1 MMKKFKFILAAIV
14 VSTFAFYSCETLDL
28 DGTQDPDALP
38 LSKSEPNFK
47 LNSIQTSFV
56 GFFYSLSEDT
66 RGPIRMVNQ
75 FGSYNSA
82 ADPQNTQGQWST
94 AYASILKEIKNFK
107 ETENQAALPYHFAI
121 AKIIESYTMVSLVDF
136 FGDVPYTQAMLGAGN
151 LNPGVDSGA
160 SIYDAMIVNLDE
172 AIALLGGPVPV
183 IRPNSDLFY
192 NGDATKWV
200 KLANS
205 LKLKMYNNLRLT
217 RDVSAPVNAILA
229 SGNIMSSNA
238 DDFNFKYNTTSSPV
252 DSRHPDYTANYDG
265 SPDFYLSNSY
275 IKLMLQDKSVVDPR
289 TRYYFYRQTSSA
301 PSGQNLPCATNANI
315 PICYIAGSLYWGRDH
330 ADNSGLPADGPRRSV
345 VGLYP
350 AGGRFDSNNYQA
362 ANTGTA
368 RNNAQGA
375 GILNILDY
383 SFVQFMIAELALTEP
398 GVNGNPATLL
408 TSAVTNNINKVMNF
422 NTSVL
427 VTNTGAVSTNI
438 PTAATVTAY
447 INAVNTNFAAAT
459 DTQAKLNVLIKEFFV
474 ASWGNGM
481 EAYNMYRRTG
491 MPLRNSG
498 NLGIQSPVTAAGEF
512 VRSFP
517 YPANAIL
524 NNNSIEQKQITS
536 KVFWDNN
543 PSGTSFID

>member
-1 MMKKFKFILAAIV
+1 MKKLKFLLASIV
-14 VSTFAFYSCETLDL
+14 VATFAFYSCESYDL

-38 LSKSEPNFK
+38 PGVSEPNFK
-47 LNSIQTSFV
+47 LNSIQTSFAS
-56 GFFYSLSEDT
+56 FYYSLSADT
-66 RGPIRMVNQ
+66 RGPIRMINQ

-82 ADPQNTQGQWST
+82 ADPQNTQDQWST
-94 AYASILKEIKNFK
+94 AYSSILKEIKNFK
-107 ETENQAALPYHFAI
+107 ETESQASLPYHFAI
-121 AKIIESYTMVSLVDF
+121 AKIIESYTLVSLVDF
-136 FGDVPYTQAMLGAGN
+136 FGDVPYTQAMLGAAN

-172 AIALLGGPVPV
+172 SIALLNGPVPI
-183 IRPNSDLFY
+183 IRPTSDMYY
-192 NGDATKWV
+192 NGDATKWI

-229 SGNIMSSNA
+229 SGNIMTSNA

-275 IKLMLQDKSVVDPR
+275 IKLMLQDKPGIQDPR

-315 PICYIAGSLYWGRDH
+315 PICYISGSLYWGRDH

-398 GVNGNPATLL
+398 GVTGNAATLL

-438 PTAATVTAY
+438 PTAATVTSY
-447 INAVNTNFAAAT
+447 ITAVNTNFAAAT

-491 MPLRNSG
+491 MPLRNAA

-517 YPANAIL
+517 YPSNAIL

>member
-1 MMKKFKFILAAIV
+1 MKKLKFLLASIV
-14 VSTFAFYSCETLDL
+14 VATFAFYSCESYDL
-28 DGTQDPDALP
+28 NGTQDPDALP
-38 LSKSEPNFK
+38 LGVSEPNFK

-56 GFFYSLSEDT
+56 SFYYSISADT
-66 RGPIRMVNQ
+66 KGPIRMINQ

-82 ADPQNTQGQWST
+82 ADPQNTQGQWTSG
-94 AYASILKEIKNFK
+94 YANVLKEIKNFK
-107 ETENQAALPYHFAI
+107 ETENQATLPYHFAI

-136 FGDVPYTQAMLGAGN
+136 FGDVPYTQALLGAGN

-172 AIALLGGPVPV
+172 SIALLNGPVPV

-192 NGDATKWV
+192 NGIASKWV

-217 RDVSAPVNAILA
+217 RDVSAPVNAILL
-229 SGNIMSSNA
+229 SGDFMSSNA

-275 IKLMLQDKSVVDPR
+275 IKLMLQDKSVQDPR
-289 TRYYFYRQTSSA
+289 IRYYFYRQSSAA

-315 PICYIAGSLYWGRDH
+315 PICYITGSLYWGRDH

-368 RNNAQGA
+368 PNNAQGA
-375 GILNILDY
+375 GVLNILDY

-398 GVNGNPATLL
+398 GVNGNAAALL
-408 TSAVTNNINKVMNF
+408 TSAVTNNISKVMNF

-427 VTNTGAVSTNI
+427 RANNGTLSTFI
-438 PTAATVTAY
+438 PSTST
-447 INAVNTNFAAAT
+447 VNTYISEVNSNFAAAT

-491 MPLRNSG
+491 MPLRNAG

-512 VRSFP
+512 IRSFP
-517 YPANAIL
+517 YPSNAIL
-524 NNNSIEQKQITS
+524 NNDSLDQKMITS
-536 KVFWDNN
+536 QVFWDNN
-543 PSGTSFID
+543 PSGASFID

>member
-1 MMKKFKFILAAIV
+1 MKKLKFLLASIV
-14 VSTFAFYSCETLDL
+14 VATFAFYSCESYDL
-28 DGTQDPDALP
+28 NGTQDPDALP
-38 LSKSEPNFK
+38 PGVSEPNFK
-47 LNSIQTSFV
+47 LNSIQTSFAS
-56 GFFYSLSEDT
+56 FYYSISADT
-66 RGPIRMVNQ
+66 KGPIRMINQ

-107 ETENQAALPYHFAI
+107 ETESQTSLPYHFAI
-121 AKIIESYTMVSLVDF
+121 TKIIESYTLVSLVDF
-136 FGDVPYTQAMLGAGN
+136 FGDVPYTQAMLGAAN

-172 AIALLGGPVPV
+172 SIALLNGPVPI
-183 IRPNSDLFY
+183 IRPTSDMYY
-192 NGDATKWV
+192 NGDATKWI

-229 SGNIMSSNA
+229 SGNIMTSNA
-238 DDFNFKYNTTSSPV
+238 DDFNFRYNATASPV

-289 TRYYFYRQTSSA
+289 IRYYFYRQTSAA

-368 RNNAQGA
+368 LNNAQGA
-375 GILNILDY
+375 GVLNILDF

-398 GVNGNPATLL
+398 GVNGDAAALL
-408 TSAVTNNINKVMNF
+408 TSAVTNNISKVMNF
-422 NTSVL
+422 NTAVL
-427 VTNTGAVSTNI
+427 RANNGSLSTFIPSVSTVSTYISEVNSNF
-438 PTAATVTAY
+438 TV
-447 INAVNTNFAAAT
+447 AT

-491 MPLRNSG
+491 MPLKNAG

-543 PSGTSFID
+543 PAGTSFID

>member
-1 MMKKFKFILAAIV
+1 MKKLKFLLASIV
-14 VSTFAFYSCETLDL
+14 VATFAFYSCESYDL

-38 LSKSEPNFK
+38 PGVSEPNFK
-47 LNSIQTSFV
+47 LNSIQTSFAS
-56 GFFYSLSEDT
+56 FYYSLSADT
-66 RGPIRMVNQ
+66 RGPIRMINQ

-94 AYASILKEIKNFK
+94 AYSSILKEIKNFK
-107 ETENQAALPYHFAI
+107 ETESQASLPYHFAI
-121 AKIIESYTMVSLVDF
+121 AKIIESYTLVSLVDF
-136 FGDVPYTQAMLGAGN
+136 FGDVPYTQAMLGAAN

-172 AIALLGGPVPV
+172 SIALLNGPVPI
-183 IRPNSDLFY
+183 IRPTSDMYY
-192 NGDATKWV
+192 NGDATKWI

-229 SGNIMSSNA
+229 SGNIMTSNA

-275 IKLMLQDKSVVDPR
+275 IKLMLQDKPGIQDPR

-315 PICYIAGSLYWGRDH
+315 PICYISGSLYWGRDH

-398 GVNGNPATLL
+398 GVTGNAATLL

-438 PTAATVTAY
+438 PTAATVTSY
-447 INAVNTNFAAAT
+447 ITAVNTNFAAAT

-491 MPLRNSG
+491 MPLRNPA

-517 YPANAIL
+517 YPSNAIL

>member
-1 MMKKFKFILAAIV
+1 MKKLKFLLASIV
-14 VSTFAFYSCETLDL
+14 VATFAIYSCESYDL
-28 DGTQDPDALP
+28 NGTQDPDALP
-38 LSKSEPNFK
+38 PGVSEPNFK
-47 LNSIQTSFV
+47 LNSIQTSFAS
-56 GFFYSLSEDT
+56 FYYSISADT
-66 RGPIRMVNQ
+66 RGVVRMVNQ

-107 ETENQAALPYHFAI
+107 ETENQAALPYHVAI
-121 AKIIESYTMVSLVDF
+121 AKILESYTLVSLVDF
-136 FGDVPYTQAMLGAGN
+136 FGDVPYTQAMLGAAN

-172 AIALLGGPVPV
+172 SIALLNGPVP
-183 IRPNSDLFY
+183 IIKPTSDLY
-192 NGDATKWV
+192 YGGNTSRWI

-217 RDVSAPVNAILA
+217 RDVSVPVNAILA
-229 SGNIMSSNA
+229 SGNIMTSNA
-238 DDFNFKYNTTSSPV
+238 DDFNFKYNSTSSPV

-275 IKLMLQDKSVVDPR
+275 IKLMLLDKSINDPR
-289 TRYYFYRQTSSA
+289 RRYYFYRQSTAA
-301 PSGQNLPCATNANI
+301 PSGQFLPCTGNPNI
-315 PICYIAGSLYWGRDH
+315 PICYIAGYGYWARDH

-350 AGGRFDSNNYQA
+350 AGGRFDAGNNQA

-383 SFVQFMIAELALTEP
+383 SFVQFMAAELALTEP
-398 GVNGNPATLL
+398 GVTGNAATLL
-408 TSAVTNNINKVMNF
+408 TSAVTNNIAKVINF
-422 NTSVL
+422 NPSLAVDNAG
-427 VTNTGAVSTNI
+427 VVSTLI
-438 PTAATVTAY
+438 PTAA
-447 INAVNTNFAAAT
+447 NVNTYITEVNTRFAAAT
-459 DTQAKLNVLIKEFFV
+459 GTQAKLNVLIKEFFI

-491 MPLRNSG
+491 MPLRNAA

-524 NNNSIEQKQITS
+524 NNNSIVQKQITS
-536 KVFWDNN
+536 QVFWDNN
-543 PSGTSFID
+543 PAGTTFID